1 MELQDLSGD
10 ERVVAIALFDKMIRA
25 DGTASSGEAGRVA
38 GLAAAF
44 GDEEYQRI
52 LGEEQGTIESED
64 DLWVVV
70 AKVTNQDS
78 RDLIYGKLME
88 CAFEGGLEK
97 AESACLE
104 KLQNLWDIKVEAI
117 EPPKK
122 TPED

>member
-10 ERVVAIALFDKMIRA
+10 ERVVAIALFDKVIQADRA
-25 DGTASSGEAGRVA
+25 GSPGEARRVA
-38 GLAAAF
+38 SLAAAF

-52 LGEEQGTIESED
+52 LGEEQVAVESED
-64 DLWVVV
+64 DLWGLV

-104 KLQNLWDIKVEAI
+104 KLRNLWDINVEAV
-117 EPPKK
+117 EPPK
-122 TPED
+122 EDS